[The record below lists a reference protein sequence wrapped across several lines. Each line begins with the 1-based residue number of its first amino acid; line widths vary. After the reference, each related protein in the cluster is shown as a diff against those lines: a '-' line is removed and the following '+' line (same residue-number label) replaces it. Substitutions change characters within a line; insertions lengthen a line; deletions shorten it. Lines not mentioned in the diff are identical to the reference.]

1 MKLKITKTEEP
12 PTDGKPKSKKLR
24 VKMSGETKN
33 QYGIY
38 SGIVNAEGKAIGKP
52 TELEAVTNMAKY
64 ARKNMSDQSDNPS
77 NVYRPKFSHIGL
89 LYNKN
94 TKKKNEN
101 QS

>member
-12 PTDGKPKSKKLR
+12 PVDGKPKNKKLKI
-24 VKMSGETKN
+24 KMKGETKN

-38 SGIVNAEGKAIGKP
+38 NGIISDEGKPIDNP
-52 TELEAVTNMAKY
+52 TELEAVTTMAKY
-64 ARKNMSDQSDNPS
+64 AKKNMSDQSDNPS
-77 NVYRPKFSHIGL
+77 NVYRPKFSHLGL

>member
-1 MKLKITKTEEP
+1 MKLKLTKTETP
-12 PTDGKPKSKKLR
+12 PTDDKPKSKKLK
-24 VKMSGETKN
+24 VKMSGTVKN
-33 QYGIY
+33 QYGTY
-38 SGIVNAEGKAIGKP
+38 SGIVTDEGKSISNP

-64 ARKNMSDQSDNPS
+64 AKKNMSDQSDAPS
-77 NVYRPKFSHIGL
+77 NVYRPKFSHLGL

>member
-1 MKLKITKTEEP
+1 
-12 PTDGKPKSKKLR
+12 
-24 VKMSGETKN
+24 MSGTVKN
-33 QYGIY
+33 QYGTY
-38 SGIVNAEGKAIGKP
+38 SGIVTDEGKSVSNP

-64 ARKNMSDQSDNPS
+64 AKKNMSDQSDNPS
-77 NVYRPKFSHIGL
+77 NVYRPRFSHLGL

>member
-12 PTDGKPKSKKLR
+12 PMDGKPKSKKLR

-38 SGIVNAEGKAIGKP
+38 SGIVNAEGKAIDKP
-52 TELEAVTNMAKY
+52 TELEAVKNMANY
-64 ARKNMSDQSDNPS
+64 MKNNQSEQSDKPS
-77 NVYRPKFSHIGL
+77 NVYRPKFSHLSI

-94 TKKKNEN
+94 KK
-101 QS
+101 QSNA